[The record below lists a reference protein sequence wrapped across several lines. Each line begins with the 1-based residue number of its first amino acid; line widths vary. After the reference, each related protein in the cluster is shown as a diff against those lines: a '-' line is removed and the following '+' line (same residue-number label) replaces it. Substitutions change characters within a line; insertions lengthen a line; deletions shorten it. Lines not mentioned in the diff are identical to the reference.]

1 MRIGIVCPYSFDM
14 PGGVQYHVRD
24 LAEVFLAQGH
34 YVSVLAPA
42 VERTVLPEYM
52 VSAGRAIPVRF
63 NGSVARLNIGPTAAA
78 RVSKWVENGEFDL
91 IHLHEPIT
99 PSVAILALWAAEGP
113 IVATFHSSTLR
124 SRAYQ
129 AAYPIVRPSLEKITA
144 RIAVSEDA
152 RRTVTTHLGGDAVV
166 IPNGVFVHRFD
177 QAAPRAEWV
186 GTSSRPTI
194 AFLGRM
200 EEPRKGMPVL
210 AAALPAV
217 LREVPGLRVLVAGPG
232 DPKEVTSGLAP
243 EVVAALEFLGPV
255 SDEDK
260 ARLLKS
266 VDLYVAPNTGGE
278 SFGIILIEAMSA
290 GAPVLASDLPAF
302 VRVLDGG
309 AAGATFVNEDA
320 QDLSR
325 RLVELL
331 GDPGRR
337 SELAARGR
345 RRADVF
351 DWSVVAADVMAVY
364 ETVSDGAVRVRPAS
378 DSSSRWT
385 RLLRSGR
392 APLG

>member
-1 MRIGIVCPYSFDM
+1 
-14 PGGVQYHVRD
+14 
-24 LAEVFLAQGH
+24 
-34 YVSVLAPA
+34 
-42 VERTVLPEYM
+42 
-52 VSAGRAIPVRF
+52 
-63 NGSVARLNIGPTAAA
+63 
-78 RVSKWVENGEFDL
+78 
-91 IHLHEPIT
+91 
-99 PSVAILALWAAEGP
+99 
-113 IVATFHSSTLR
+113 LR
-124 SRAYQ
+124 SRYYQ

-152 RRTVTTHLGGDAVV
+152 RRTVTTHLGGEPIV

-177 QAAPRAEWV
+177 RAKPRADWM
-186 GTSSRPTI
+186 GTPERPTI

-217 LREVPGLRVLVAGPG
+217 LAQVPGLRVLVAGPG
-232 DPKEVTSGLAP
+232 DSREVTEDLSP

-290 GAPVLASDLPAF
+290 GATVLASDLPAF
-302 VRVLDGG
+302 VRVLNGG
-309 AAGATFVNEDA
+309 SAGATFVNEDP
-320 QDLSR
+320 QDLAR

-331 GDPGRR
+331 GDPTTRR
-337 SELAARGR
+337 ELAALGR
-345 RRADVF
+345 QRANVF
-351 DWSVVAADVMAVY
+351 DWSVVASDVMAVY
-364 ETVSDGAVRVRPAS
+364 ETVTDGASRVRPAA
-378 DSSSRWT
+378 DSASRWT
-385 RLLRSGR
+385 RMLRSGR

>member
-1 MRIGIVCPYSFDM
+1 M
-14 PGGVQYHVRD
+14 
-24 LAEVFLAQGH
+24 
-34 YVSVLAPA
+34 
-42 VERTVLPEYM
+42 
-52 VSAGRAIPVRF
+52 
-63 NGSVARLNIGPTAAA
+63 
-78 RVSKWVENGEFDL
+78 
-91 IHLHEPIT
+91 
-99 PSVAILALWAAEGP
+99 
-113 IVATFHSSTLR
+113 LR
-124 SRAYQ
+124 SRYYQ

-152 RRTVTTHLGGDAVV
+152 RRTVTTHLGGEPIV

-177 QAAPRAEWV
+177 RAEPRADWM
-186 GTSSRPTI
+186 GTPERPTI

-217 LREVPGLRVLVAGPG
+217 LAQVPGLRVLVAGPG
-232 DPKEVTSGLAP
+232 DSREVTEDLSP

-290 GAPVLASDLPAF
+290 GATVLASDLPAF
-302 VRVLDGG
+302 VRVLNGG
-309 AAGATFVNEDA
+309 SAGATFVNEDP
-320 QDLSR
+320 QDLAR

-331 GDPGRR
+331 GDPTTRR
-337 SELAARGR
+337 ELAALGR
-345 RRADVF
+345 QRANVF
-351 DWSVVAADVMAVY
+351 DWSVVASDVMAVY
-364 ETVSDGAVRVRPAS
+364 ETVTDGASRVRPAA
-378 DSSSRWT
+378 DSASRWT
-385 RLLRSGR
+385 RMLRSGR

>member
-1 MRIGIVCPYSFDM
+1 MRLGIVCPYSFDM

-34 YVSVLAPA
+34 DVSVLAPA
-42 VERTVLPEYM
+42 NDRTPLPPYV
-52 VSAGRAIPVRF
+52 VSAGRAIPVKY
-63 NGSVARLNIGPTAAA
+63 NGSTARLNIGPTAAA
-78 RVSKWVENGEFDL
+78 RVSRWVENGDFDL
-91 IHLHEPIT
+91 VHLHEPIT
-99 PSVAILALWAAEGP
+99 PSVSVLALWAAEGP
-113 IVATFHSSTLR
+113 IVATFHTSMLR
-124 SRAYQ
+124 SRYYQ

-152 RRTVTTHLGGDAVV
+152 RRTVTTHLGGEPIV

-177 QAAPRAEWV
+177 RAEPRAEWM
-186 GTSSRPTI
+186 GTPERPTI

-210 AAALPAV
+210 AAALPEV
-217 LREVPGLRVLVAGPG
+217 LRAVPGLRVLVAGPG
-232 DPKEVTSGLAP
+232 DPEEVSAGLPP
-243 EVVAALEFLGPV
+243 EVVAACEFLGPV

-309 AAGATFVNEDA
+309 SAGATFVNEDPR
-320 QDLSR
+320 DLAR
-325 RLVELL
+325 RLLELL
-331 GDPGRR
+331 SDGPGRQA
-337 SELAARGR
+337 LAARGR
-345 RRADVF
+345 KRADVF

-364 ETVSDGAVRVRPAS
+364 ETVTDGASRVRPAA

>member
-1 MRIGIVCPYSFDM
+1 MRIGIVCPYSFDI

-34 YVSVLAPA
+34 HVSVLAPA
-42 VERTVLPEYM
+42 AERGVLPPHI
-52 VSAGRAIPVRF
+52 VTAGRAVPVRF
-63 NGSVARLNIGPTAAA
+63 NGSVARLNIGPMAAA
-78 RVSKWVENGEFDL
+78 RVSKWVESGEFDL

-177 QAAPRAEWV
+177 QAEPRAEWL
-186 GTSSRPTI
+186 GTPERPTV

-210 AAALPAV
+210 AAALPSV
-217 LREVPGLRVLVAGPG
+217 LDAVPGLRVLVAGPG
-232 DPKEVTSGLAP
+232 DPREVTDGLAP
-243 EVVAALEFLGPV
+243 EVAAACEFLGPV

-260 ARLLKS
+260 ARLLAS

-302 VRVLDGG
+302 VRVLDRGT
-309 AAGATFVNEDA
+309 AGATFVNEDSA
-320 QDLSR
+320 DLAR
-325 RLVELL
+325 RLVELIR
-331 GDPGRR
+331 DPELRR
-337 SELAARGR
+337 ELALRGR

-351 DWSVVAADVMAVY
+351 DWSVVASDVMAVY
-364 ETVSDGAVRVRPAS
+364 ETVSDGAARVRP
-378 DSSSRWT
+378 SSESASRWA

-392 APLG
+392 PPLG